1 MASLNSLYILLL
13 LLSLCISKSGGLTAA
28 GKTESFHSPSNDKR
42 KQEKFVR
49 KLDELSNPSPV
60 TNPANFPPFTPTP
73 AIVTIPASNPTP
85 VNPFPTPTPTTIV
98 PSTTTPTQPI
108 TNPVNPGNTP
118 VVNPVNQP
126 TNAPITP
133 GQTWCIAKTGAPET
147 ALQDALNYAC
157 GIGGADCSTIQLG
170 GSCYNPNSLENHA
183 SVAFN
188 SYFQKN
194 PSPTSCDFGGTAVLV
209 NTNPSTGT
217 CIYPSS
223 ATGSGTPMP
232 LSTTPPATGMP
243 STTVPTPTTT
253 SSTGT
258 TGSPYGIPA
267 SGIYGSPSSSTTP
280 SNPNSLFPTSY
291 APNSPPNGNSFPSGS
306 AALQPHICFS
316 ILVAFFFTGKLILGT

>member
-1 MASLNSLYILLL
+1 MSKIIKTSYHLN
-13 LLSLCISKSGGLTAA
+13 KSEFAGGLAAA
-28 GKTESFHSPSNDKR
+28 GKTDRFHSSSNDKS

-49 KLDELSNPSPV
+49 KLDELNNPSPV

-73 AIVTIPASNPTP
+73 AIVTVPASNPTP

-118 VVNPVNQP
+118 VINPVNQP

-157 GIGGADCSTIQLG
+157 GIGGADCSTIQEG

-209 NTNPSTGT
+209 NTNPSK
-217 CIYPSS
+217 
-223 ATGSGTPMP
+223 
-232 LSTTPPATGMP
+232 
-243 STTVPTPTTT
+243 
-253 SSTGT
+253 
-258 TGSPYGIPA
+258 
-267 SGIYGSPSSSTTP
+267 
-280 SNPNSLFPTSY
+280 
-291 APNSPPNGNSFPSGS
+291 
-306 AALQPHICFS
+306 
-316 ILVAFFFTGKLILGT
+316 FFFFFFFFEMIQKVYIIVRKIPIPHRRVIEMLTNI

>member
-1 MASLNSLYILLL
+1 MSKIIKTSYHLN
-13 LLSLCISKSGGLTAA
+13 KSEFAGGLAAA
-28 GKTESFHSPSNDKR
+28 GKTDRFHSSSNDKS

-49 KLDELSNPSPV
+49 KLDELNNPSPV

-73 AIVTIPASNPTP
+73 AIVTVPASNPTP

-118 VVNPVNQP
+118 VINPVNQP

-157 GIGGADCSTIQLG
+157 GIGGADCSTIQEG

-194 PSPTSCDFGGTAVLV
+194 PSSTSCDFGGTAVLV
-209 NTNPSTGT
+209 NTNPS
-217 CIYPSS
+217 
-223 ATGSGTPMP
+223 MF
-232 LSTTPPATGMP
+232 LL
-243 STTVPTPTTT
+243 
-253 SSTGT
+253 
-258 TGSPYGIPA
+258 
-267 SGIYGSPSSSTTP
+267 
-280 SNPNSLFPTSY
+280 NS
-291 APNSPPNGNSFPSGS
+291 
-306 AALQPHICFS
+306 
-316 ILVAFFFTGKLILGT
+316 